1 MLRNGTSSNRGDSL
15 AKVVN
20 PADKEKALAAL
31 MDAPTLTAAAE
42 KAGIARRTLYNYL
55 RKDSQFAWEYK
66 RQRELRA
73 IEQAEQAAEEREAAL
88 QVIRDV
94 MNNDGVPA
102 AVRLKAAVKLLDMAN
117 AGDNA
122 QRAIAGNLWDLHN
135 GWSLD

>member
-1 MLRNGTSSNRGDSL
+1 M

-122 QRAIAGNLWDLHN
+122 QRAIAGNLWDSHN

>member
-1 MLRNGTSSNRGDSL
+1 M

-122 QRAIAGNLWDLHN
+122 QRAIAGNLWNLHN

>member
-1 MLRNGTSSNRGDSL
+1 
-15 AKVVN
+15 
-20 PADKEKALAAL
+20 

>member
-1 MLRNGTSSNRGDSL
+1 M

-117 AGDNA
+117 AGDNT

>member
-1 MLRNGTSSNRGDSL
+1 M

-102 AVRLKAAVKLLDMAN
+102 AVRLKAAIKLLDMAN

-122 QRAIAGNLWDLHN
+122 QRAIAGNLWNLHN

>member
-1 MLRNGTSSNRGDSL
+1 M

>member
-1 MLRNGTSSNRGDSL
+1 M
-15 AKVVN
+15 AKVVS

-122 QRAIAGNLWDLHN
+122 QRAIAGNLWDSHN